1 MMNCENARSFVDA
14 WEKGEMTAETSE
26 KFRSHLE
33 SCPDCSRR
41 FGALLPLLDRDL
53 AAAAT
58 LGVTSGGTPGGTPSR
73 TLAPTFGSSSLPSG
87 FADAVMAKVGRQA
100 RHGFVFTP
108 ALAAAA
114 AAIFVVGLGLGI
126 FFTKLN
132 SDIVTVSFVLDAPQ
146 AKTVYLAGDF
156 NDWGGKDYALRRVG
170 PEGTWEI
177 KIPLKKGRVYVYNFV
192 VDGTKWIVDPAVPAK
207 VDDGFG
213 GSGSLLR
220 L

>member
-1 MMNCENARSFVDA
+1 MMNCDNARSFVDA
-14 WEKGEMTAETSE
+14 WEKGEMTAEASE

-53 AAAAT
+53 AAGA
-58 LGVTSGGTPGGTPSR
+58 

-156 NDWGGKDYALRRVG
+156 NDWGGKDYALRRIG